1 MIHAGKAVAQLITRN
16 TMAGDEETI
25 RQLDMGYRLNVSRD
39 LISACKSSYGEAGR
53 RGTKVLL
60 RAALSWIRVAANNEP
75 PLTTGRTDRENQME
89 ITQAEAANKLKVSGL
104 YPGIA
109 SDAPPSPV
117 LRTPRDHI
125 APQRVVGRPRLDS
138 VDLLRGVVMVVMALD
153 HTRDF
158 FGGSVM
164 NPRDVNDPALFMTRW
179 VTHFCA
185 PVFIFLAGMSAFL
198 YGSRGRSKLE
208 LSRFLLARGAWL
220 VVIELT
226 VVLFGWTFDPA
237 INFFVLQVIWAIG
250 WSMIALAGLV
260 HLPHAAVAALALAMI
275 AGHNLLDGIEANQF
289 QDFRW
294 VWLLLHEPGLMNPV
308 PGVEVLAVYP
318 LIPWIGVMAAG
329 YAFGPVITFPEQQRR
344 RWLLSSGFLLL
355 GIFIGLRAANV
366 YGDPAPWL
374 AQESWGASLLS
385 FINCEKYPPSLL
397 YLAMTL
403 GPALIALVVFER
415 PRGKV
420 LQWLITFWTGTVLLL
435 YRAHLSYPSPGGGR
449 RGGHGWRPRMA
460 VPGYVGDEQTRRL
473 WGESA
478 SRLRALARD
487 CAVSVSA
494 LPLVCHAEAV
504 PERLVAQL
512 PLSGCRQS
520 FRGLF
525 GASD

>member
-1 MIHAGKAVAQLITRN
+1 
-16 TMAGDEETI
+16 
-25 RQLDMGYRLNVSRD
+25 
-39 LISACKSSYGEAGR
+39 
-53 RGTKVLL
+53 
-60 RAALSWIRVAANNEP
+60 
-75 PLTTGRTDRENQME
+75 ME
-89 ITQAEAANKLKVSGL
+89 ITQAEAANKLKVMGL

-109 SDAPPSPV
+109 SDAPPRPV
-117 LRTPRDHI
+117 LRTPRDHL
-125 APQRVVGRPRLDS
+125 APRRVVGRPRLDS

-198 YGSRGRSKLE
+198 YGSRGRSTLE

-250 WSMIALAGLV
+250 WSMIALAALV
-260 HLPHAAVAALALAMI
+260 HLPHAAVSALALAMV

-308 PGVEVLAVYP
+308 PGVEVLAAYP

-329 YAFGPVITFPEQQRR
+329 YAFGPVITFPDQQRR
-344 RWLLSSGFLLL
+344 RWLLGSGFLLL

-374 AQESWGASLLS
+374 AQDSWGASLLS

-415 PRGKV
+415 PRGKL
-420 LQWLITFWTGTVLLL
+420 LQWLITFGRVPFFYYIAHIYLIHLLAVAVAVAMGGDLGWLFQDTSATNKPADYGVSLPVVYALWLGIVLSL
-435 YRAHLSYPSPGGGR
+435 YPLCRWFATLKQCRNDWWLSY
-449 RGGHGWRPRMA
+449 
-460 VPGYVGDEQTRRL
+460 L
-473 WGESA
+473 
-478 SRLRALARD
+478 
-487 CAVSVSA
+487 
-494 LPLVCHAEAV
+494 
-504 PERLVAQL
+504 
-512 PLSGCRQS
+512 
-520 FRGLF
+520 
-525 GASD
+525 